1 MGCLRITISALLL
14 CPFVI
19 TSWKKID
26 WANWKLYLLVGLL
39 GSGIPSFLFPIGQS
53 EISSSLAG
61 VLNSTTPIFTFL
73 TGIAFFKTRF
83 YWSKL
88 IGILLGIGGT
98 LFLILGQSSDGISS
112 NPMFALF
119 IIAGT
124 LCYGLNVN
132 CVKSFFQK
140 TDPLQLSSVSFTMIG
155 LPALFYLLFTSH
167 IPTIGESQFLIS
179 FGSIFILSLFGTVIS
194 TILFF
199 RLVQKTNAVL
209 ASSVAYFIPIVAIFW
224 GYLDGEV
231 IELLQL
237 VGMGL
242 ILLGVYLIRRT

>member
-1 MGCLRITISALLL
+1 MGCLRIAVSALLL
-14 CPFVI
+14 SPYVFK
-19 TSWKKID
+19 SWANID
-26 WANWKLYLLVGLL
+26 WQNWKNYLLVGLL

-73 TGIAFFKTRF
+73 TGIALFKTKF
-83 YWSKL
+83 YWVKL

-98 LFLILGQSSDGISS
+98 LFLILGHSNTDVSS
-112 NPMFALF
+112 NPLFALF

-132 CVKSFFQK
+132 CVKAFFQK
-140 TDPLQLSSVSFTMIG
+140 TDPLQLSAVSFSMIG
-155 LPALFYLLFTSH
+155 LPAVLYLFFKSEL
-167 IPTIGESQFLIS
+167 PAQVESQFLIS
-179 FGSIFILSLFGTVIS
+179 LGSIFFLSLFGTVIS

-199 RLVQKTNAVL
+199 RLVQKTNAVM
-209 ASSVAYFIPIVAIFW
+209 ASSVAYLIPIVAIFW

-231 IELLQL
+231 INLIQFL
-237 VGMGL
+237 GMGL
-242 ILLGVYLIRRT
+242 ILLGVYLIRKS